1 MADNLLFEQSNESQ
15 ITTEP
20 FVSRQVVYVVDQNN
34 GAYNGQI
41 QLDTS
46 SLSNSGK
53 YASYSEAYFEIPLVV
68 TLQPLDSSPTAGY
81 TAGGT
86 FANTTNAFAAGLK
99 AGYWHLIHSLSVE
112 YNNTSVVQLTP
123 FTNMYVHYKM
133 ITSMSQEDVAKVG
146 AGLGFFPDTATSFKF
161 SADRTNLVN
170 GSATGF
176 VTHTTGNASLTNM
189 NGQGLINNSDFGVLN
204 IAPTNGTITAGT
216 VVARLAQN
224 NTATNLRVVNDAQIA
239 AANDP
244 IISGGGANPTPVNT
258 PITSTT
264 GGVAFGVRA
273 VGGNVDFTAPAGGVT
288 VNISSSALTAGWQGQ
303 ASNLGFYQRQ
313 QSTSYDPTV
322 GNFGAILPSGS
333 CVTVGKN
340 YYDSSNIGSGTN
352 PYVAWYILA
361 KIRLKDECDFFDKL
375 PLVKG
380 AYLRFIINTNTAIHN
395 LTYCGFNQD
404 GTARRAFGASSNII
418 TGGTTPL
425 LWASGESGQGSSSLS
440 ADARTYIVANPTQAV
455 NFRLQLGIAQVTVNN
470 ATVKHP
476 TLQQC
481 RLYVPLYQMN
491 PTMEEQYL
499 SLNRTKKV
507 VYRDIYQYQ
516 TSIAGGADFNVLLTN
531 GISNPK
537 FVVCTPMISG
547 ATSTTISNGGGGAPP
562 YTLASGGN
570 IVGFIQNSTN
580 ANPPTQAVALPVY
593 QSPFASE
600 PATTSPLI
608 ALTNFNIQ
616 IAGQNMFI
624 QNELYDFEQFTN
636 ELQSVNAIN
645 GGLVTGLT
653 SGLISETD
661 FQYMYR
667 YYICDVSRRLP
678 AEDRVPKS
686 VQILGKNTSTQPIT
700 LFTFIE
706 FEKEIEIDLITG
718 QKLS

>member
-1 MADNLLFEQSNESQ
+1 MADNLLYEQSSESQ

-53 YASYSEAYFEIPLVV
+53 YASYSEAYFQIPLVV
-68 TLQPLDSSPTAGY
+68 TLQNLDSTPAGY
-81 TAGGT
+81 SAGGT

-133 ITSMSQEDVAKVG
+133 MTSMSQEDVAKFG
-146 AGLGFFPDTATSFKF
+146 AGLGFFPDSATSYKF
-161 SADRTNLVN
+161 SADPALQQD
-170 GSATGF
+170 GSARALL
-176 VTHTTGNASLTNM
+176 THTTGAGSVVNM
-189 NGQGLINNSDFGVLN
+189 NGQGSINNTDYGTLN
-204 IAPTNGTITAGT
+204 IQGSNGTITAGT
-216 VVARLAQN
+216 LLARIAQN
-224 NTATNLRVVNDAQIA
+224 SNLANATIVRGAVGVT
-239 AANDP
+239 ANDTLQT
-244 IISGGGANPTPVNT
+244 SAVGANT
-258 PITSTT
+258 PIQTT
-264 GGVAFGVRA
+264 TDNTAIAIRA
-273 VGGNVDFTAPAGGVT
+273 VGGNIDFVAPVGGIQVNLGAVT
-288 VNISSSALTAGWQGQ
+288 LASGWVGS

-313 QSTSYDPTV
+313 QSSSYDPSV
-322 GNFGAILPSGS
+322 ANFGALLPLSG
-333 CVTVGKN
+333 CRTVGKN
-340 YYDSSNIGSGTN
+340 FFDDDTIGSD
-352 PYVAWYILA
+352 YVSWYILA
-361 KIRLKDECDFFDKL
+361 KIRLKDLCDFFDKL

-380 AYLRFIINTNTAIHN
+380 AYLRFIINTNTSSHDLQYI
-395 LTYCGFNQD
+395 GFNQD
-404 GTARRAFGASSNII
+404 GTARRAFGSTTNLIS
-418 TGGTTPL
+418 GGSTPL
-425 LWASGESGQGSSSLS
+425 LWASGEAGQGSASLS
-440 ADARTYIVANPTQAV
+440 TDVATYLGANATAGV
-455 NFRLQLGIAQVTVNN
+455 NFRLQCGIAKVTVGNT
-470 ATVKHP
+470 TVQHP

-499 SLNRTKKV
+499 SLNRTKKI

-516 TSIAGGADFNVLLTN
+516 TDINGGADFNVLLTN
-531 GISNPK
+531 GIPNPK
-537 FVVCTPMISG
+537 FVVCIPMIRG
-547 ATSTTISNGGGGAPP
+547 ASNTTITNAGGGAPP
-562 YTLASGGN
+562 YTVGSGGN
-570 IVGFIQNSTN
+570 IVGFVKNTT
-580 ANPPTQAVALPVY
+580 ATDPPTQAVPLPVY

-608 ALTNFNIQ
+608 AMTNFNIQ

-686 VQILGKNTSTQPIT
+686 VQILGKNQSTQPIT

>member
-1 MADNLLFEQSNESQ
+1 MADNLLYEQSNESQ

-68 TLQPLDSSPTAGY
+68 TLANNLPAFNA
-81 TAGGT
+81 AGGNDAERFRT
-86 FANTTNAFAAGLK
+86 TTNAFSAGLK

-133 ITSMSQEDVAKVG
+133 MTSMSQADVDKIG
-146 AGLGFFPDTATSFKF
+146 AGLGFFPDSTTSYKFK
-161 SADRTNLVN
+161 ADPANLQD
-170 GSATGF
+170 GSARALLNWATGAG
-176 VTHTTGNASLTNM
+176 VQTEM
-189 NGQGLINNSDFGVLN
+189 YGQGSINNSDFGVLN
-204 IAPTNGTITAGT
+204 IAPTVGTIVGGT
-216 VVARLAQN
+216 TLVTIAN
-224 NTATNLRVVNDAQIA
+224 NTTIANLQLVQTAA
-239 AANDP
+239 GGAANIQNPGVAGDP
-244 IISGGGANPTPVNT
+244 ITGAGGPYLVGAEGGAVTLP
-258 PITSTT
+258 
-264 GGVAFGVRA
+264 A
-273 VGGNVDFTAPAGGVT
+273 TANGIR
-288 VNISSSALTAGWQGQ
+288 VNISSSALTGGWIGT
-303 ASNLGFYQRQ
+303 ASNLGYYQRQ
-313 QSTSYDPTV
+313 QSTSFDPSSNT
-322 GNFGAILPSGS
+322 NFGAILPQGA
-333 CVTVGKN
+333 CNTVGKN
-340 YYDSSNIGSGTN
+340 YFDQSTRLTADAG
-352 PYVAWYILA
+352 YVAWYILA
-361 KIRLKDECDFFDKL
+361 KIRLKDVCDFFDKI

-380 AYLRFIINTNTAIHN
+380 AYLRFIINTNTAIHG
-395 LTYCGFNQD
+395 LEYT
-404 GTARRAFGASSNII
+404 TWS
-418 TGGTTPL
+418 TGGVKRALSSTTNQIVGGTSPL
-425 LWASGESGQGSSSLS
+425 LWASGEAGQGASSLTTN
-440 ADARTYIVANPTQAV
+440 ATNYLLANANAKIGLT
-455 NFRLQLGIAQVTVNN
+455 LQCGIAQVTVGN
-470 ATVKHP
+470 TVIKHN

-491 PTMEEQYL
+491 PSMEEQYL
-499 SLNRTKKV
+499 SLNRTKKI

-516 TSIAGGADFNVLLTN
+516 TDINGQADFNVLLTN
-531 GISNPK
+531 GIPNPK
-537 FVVCTPMISG
+537 FIVCIPMIRG
-547 ATSTTISNGGGGAPP
+547 ASNSAITNAGGGNAP
-562 YTLASGGN
+562 YTVGSGGN
-570 IVGFIQNSTN
+570 IVGFIQNTTV
-580 ANPPTQAVALPVY
+580 ADPPVQAVALPTY
-593 QSPFASE
+593 QSPFATE

-608 ALTNFNIQ
+608 AFTNFNIQ

-624 QNELYDFEQFTN
+624 QNQLYDFEQFTN

-686 VQILGKNTSTQPIT
+686 VQILGKNQSTQPIT

-706 FEKEIEIDLITG
+706 FEKEIEVDLITG